1 MIRQISGYRDGAE
14 NHNAIACDIN
24 DDPA

>member
-24 DDPA
+24 DPA